1 MAKMDLAHRET
12 DKLIEELEKRI
23 DETYTR
29 ASKETQA
36 KLEKY
41 MKSFEEKDAKKRKEV
56 KDGTLSKKDYNAW
69 RTGQIMTGKRW
80 EEMSKT
86 LSQDLAHAEY
96 IAQKM
101 TKDTMMD
108 AYALNHNYATYEV
121 EHGSMV
127 DTSYTLY
134 DHDTVERLIKE
145 EPQLLPGASKKVE
158 QEIREGKLI
167 RWNQQK
173 ITSEVTQG
181 ILQGESVDTIAK
193 RMRNVATMDRNASRR
208 NARTSVTGAQN
219 AGRQDSYERAQEM
232 GIDLVKTWLATMDDR
247 TRHWHVELDG
257 VSVPVDESFENEYGL
272 IEYPGD
278 PNADPANVYNCRCT
292 MISTLKGFE
301 KDFSDRHNDA
311 LGDMSYDDWKQMHE
325 SEKAEESAQDNTET
339 PIENSKAHDDLMQML
354 ENSNIKYREV
364 EDLDKELTSDE
375 IIEKIGGGDLTKGS
389 CSSLTYAYIGNECGY
404 DVYDFRDGESR
415 KFFASSLNEGR
426 IRDFNNIEKQVFV
439 IQKGEAKG
447 IANKLNELNLPYNEE
462 YRLCCGK
469 HAAIIRNTEQ
479 GYQYLELQNAK
490 NNGWKSF
497 TEKEVWKF
505 EFVDGKIKEY
515 TVTEKCSVEETLR
528 SRFGCRA
535 SAVKR
540 PILDGETGK
549 LRVDENGVLVLGAEM
564 DLTKV
569 SSYKNCDEFK
579 DILGYINTDPK
590 KQKKGVKGY
599 AK

>member
-80 EEMSKT
+80 EEMNKT

-257 VSVPVDESFENEYGL
+257 VSVPVDERFENEYGL

-311 LGDMSYDDWKQMHE
+311 LGDMSYDDWKQMHAEKQAEHGYVRAE
-325 SEKAEESAQDNTET
+325 STPKNVSVEIPTHVRKDIDAFMDKYQNASTEHYLAINADGEKIYET
-339 PIENSKAHDDLMQML
+339 PNKGGKRAVSVPSSVDE
-354 ENSNIKYREV
+354 SNF
-364 EDLDKELTSDE
+364 
-375 IIEKIGGGDLTKGS
+375 GGYS
-389 CSSLTYAYIGNECGY
+389 VHNHPAEAIFSSQDIFNYERYGEHGFVVDNVGNEY
-404 DVYDFRDGESR
+404 MLYNTKPVSVYKEVRNATPEELEKLVPFSMATERAFHEIDDKILKERREFSAELVKTESNSAER
-415 KFFASSLNEGR
+415 GK
-426 IRDFNNIEKQVFV
+426 
-439 IQKGEAKG
+439 
-447 IANKLNELNLPYNEE
+447 KL
-462 YRLCCGK
+462 
-469 HAAIIRNTEQ
+469 Q
-479 GYQYLELQNAK
+479 DWMQK
-490 NNGWKSF
+490 NNPEVLKDKWLEENA
-497 TEKEVWKF
+497 EKYGFIYK
-505 EFVDGKIKEY
+505 KK
-515 TVTEKCSVEETLR
+515 
-528 SRFGCRA
+528 
-535 SAVKR
+535 KR
-540 PILDGETGK
+540 
-549 LRVDENGVLVLGAEM
+549 
-564 DLTKV
+564 
-569 SSYKNCDEFK
+569 
-579 DILGYINTDPK
+579 
-590 KQKKGVKGY
+590 
-599 AK
+599 